1 MVFIFSGF
9 VKAVDPMG
17 SFYKFQDYLEA
28 FGMLQ
33 WIPDILVLMGAVVL
47 SAIEFFVGI
56 CFAFGIRRGFSSLI
70 ILLLMAFMTP
80 LTLYLAIAN
89 PVSDCGCFGDAV
101 VLTNWQTF
109 LKNVVLMAAAWISF
123 KHRKLIVRF
132 ISYKLEWI
140 VSLYTILYV
149 FGMSFYCL
157 NHLPVLDFRPYRI
170 GVNILEDMSVP
181 DDAEPS
187 VYKSV
192 FVLEKDGVK
201 REFTLDNYPDSTWTF
216 VDSKSVL
223 VKQGYEPPIH
233 DFSLTDLETGD
244 DLTEQVLTDP
254 GYTFLLVAH
263 RIEEADDS
271 NIDLINELNDY
282 AVEHGYGFY
291 CLSSSLEDDIEQ
303 WKDNTGAEYAFC
315 LVDDITLKT
324 MVRSNPGLILIKN
337 GVILNKWSSNDL
349 PDEYVLNDSL
359 DKIPLGKIKEES
371 RGDNMLKAG
380 LWFFIPFCIV
390 FSLDVFWVRR
400 RSKTEKLRK

>member
-359 DKIPLGKIKEES
+359 DKIPLGQIKEES

>member
-1 MVFIFSGF
+1 
-9 VKAVDPMG
+9 
-17 SFYKFQDYLEA
+17 
-28 FGMLQ
+28 MLQ

-359 DKIPLGKIKEES
+359 DKIPLGQIKEES